1 MGREK
6 EVRIRKKKELRLIKE
21 YHGMSNVKKRLLS
34 LRGMSH
40 CYTKMTMEKQGQSV
54 TPVFIT
60 RAQHHV

>member
-6 EVRIRKKKELRLIKE
+6 EIRIRKKKELRFIKE
-21 YHGMSNVKKRLLS
+21 YYGLFNAKKRLLS
-34 LRGMSH
+34 LHGMSC

-54 TPVFIT
+54 TPMFIT